1 MELILNR
8 DDYMERLIEKPK
20 YNYRS
25 NGDPCHDIAHYNEVM
40 DLAVKVAES
49 FSHFEKSDLE
59 MVKVAA
65 AWHDYGRGM
74 ECEELGDDHAKI
86 SALCLDHDLL
96 FYELFDYDKR
106 EIIKKAIENHR
117 TEADCDSW
125 LTAIIKVADLACV
138 RSRERIIERCIGHY
152 FYTHK
157 GTGISFVPDFADNIY
172 KAIDHFDKK
181 RKLTIEKVYPFMDI
195 DRLLHITNLD
205 KYSVEDVKAYFDK
218 YYRNQENFAKF

>member
-1 MELILNR
+1 MELMLNR

-25 NGDPCHDIAHYNEVM
+25 NGDPCHDITHYNEVM
-40 DLAVKVAES
+40 DIAVKVAES
-49 FSHFEKSDLE
+49 FFYLEKSNLE

-96 FYELFDYDKR
+96 FYELFNYDKR

-152 FYTHK
+152 FYIHK
-157 GTGISFVPDFADNIY
+157 GVKGHDFADNIY
-172 KAIDHFDKK
+172 EAIDHFDKK

-195 DRLLHITNLD
+195 DNHLHNIINLE
-205 KYSVEDVKAYFDK
+205 KYSAEDVKTYFDN
-218 YYRNQENFAKF
+218 YYRDKEIYAKF